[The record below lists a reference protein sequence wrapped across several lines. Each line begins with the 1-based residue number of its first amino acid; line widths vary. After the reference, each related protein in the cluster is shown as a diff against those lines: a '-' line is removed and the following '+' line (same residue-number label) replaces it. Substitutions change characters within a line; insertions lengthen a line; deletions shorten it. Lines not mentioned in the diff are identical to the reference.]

1 MPEAPSAAR
10 ARDHRIDPLP
20 RLLQRRLKALTQEP
34 RDLLVG
40 GLKGIEKE
48 SLRITRDGRIAQ
60 SPHPR
65 ALGSALTHPYLT
77 TDYSEALLELRTPPL
92 PDIRE
97 TLQSLRELHQFVYQH
112 LGEELLWTAS
122 MPCVI
127 ESDESI
133 PIAQYGSSNVGRMKH
148 VYRRG
153 LDYRYG
159 RAMQAIA
166 GVHFNYSLPERF
178 WPAFQAIEGDK
189 RERQAFVSDGYFA
202 LIRNFQRLG
211 WVIPYLFGS
220 SPAVCKSFLHDR
232 RPTGFAE
239 FDPGTYF
246 KPYATSLRMSDIGYK
261 NKTQANLRISY
272 NNVEEYVA
280 TLSRAI
286 ETPYPEYERIGV
298 VVDGEYRQL
307 SANLLQIENE
317 YYSFVRPKQV
327 AHSGEKP
334 TLALKRRGVQYVE
347 VRALDVDMFEPLG
360 VSEAALR
367 FLQAFLLYCL
377 LEESPPISADE
388 QQEFDYNQRMVADYG
403 RDPSLGLQRR
413 GHRLSLKDWGG
424 EICEIMQG
432 LCELLD
438 KGQADRPY
446 AQALTAQAEVLAD
459 PTRTPSAQVLAQMWE
474 KRESFASFGMRLS
487 TQHERDLKAQS
498 LPEERQRYFRELA
511 EQSHARQREIEAA
524 DDLSFEEYLRR
535 YFAQS

>member
-1 MPEAPSAAR
+1 M
-10 ARDHRIDPLP
+10 
-20 RLLQRRLKALTQEP
+20 
-34 RDLLVG
+34 VG

-48 SLRITRDGRIAQ
+48 SLRITRDGKISQ
-60 SPHPR
+60 DPHPQQ
-65 ALGSALTHPYLT
+65 LGSALTHPYLT

-92 PDIRE
+92 PDIGE
-97 TLQSLRELHQFVYQH
+97 ALQSLRELHQFVYRN

-122 MPCVI
+122 MPCVL
-127 ESDESI
+127 ESDASI
-133 PIAQYGSSNVGRMKH
+133 PIAQYGNSNVGRMKH

-153 LDYRYG
+153 LGYRYG

-178 WPAFQAIEGDK
+178 WPAFQELEHDK
-189 RERQAFVSDGYFA
+189 RELRTFTSDGYFA

-261 NKTQANLRISY
+261 NKTQASLHISY

-280 TLSRAI
+280 TLAHAI
-286 ETPYPEYERIGV
+286 DTPYPEYERIGV

-307 SANLLQIENE
+307 NVNLLQIENE

-327 AHSGEKP
+327 ARSGEKP

-347 VRALDVDMFEPLG
+347 VRALDVDVFEPLG
-360 VSEAALR
+360 ANEEEMR
-367 FLQAFLLYCL
+367 FLEAFLLYCL

-388 QQEFDYNQRMVADYG
+388 QQEFHYNQRMVADYG
-403 RDPSLGLQRR
+403 RDPSLDLQRR
-413 GHRLSLKDWGG
+413 GRRSSLRDWGG
-424 EICEIMQG
+424 EICENMQG
-432 LCELLD
+432 VCELLD
-438 KGQADRPY
+438 NGQNDRSY
-446 AQALTAQAEVLAD
+446 ARALSVQRQVLAD
-459 PTRTPSAQVLAQMWE
+459 PGRTPSARVLAQMWE
-474 KRESFASFGMRLS
+474 NKDSFWNLGMRFS
-487 TQHERDLKAQS
+487 AAHEQQLKTLP
-498 LPEERQRYFRELA
+498 LPEERLRYFCQLA
-511 EQSHARQREIEAA
+511 KESHARQREIEAA
-524 DDLSFEEYLRR
+524 DDMSFEEYLQR
-535 YFAQS
+535 YFAQA